1 MGRCGWVAGR
11 AAGTLVCQ
19 LLLAM
24 LGGVPAKE
32 DRSPAGV
39 CKALTPLLRCR
50 CGPSA
55 LLSLPFLAR
64 LPASCPCICLRC
76 VEVENQ
82 NSGTGC
88 KFFQC
93 QKPGFGM
100 GRKLR

>member
-1 MGRCGWVAGR
+1 
-11 AAGTLVCQ
+11 
-19 LLLAM
+19 
-24 LGGVPAKE
+24 
-32 DRSPAGV
+32 
-39 CKALTPLLRCR
+39 
-50 CGPSA
+50 
-55 LLSLPFLAR
+55 
-64 LPASCPCICLRC
+64 